1 MPPSYQVLPVLHLG
15 TRPSI
20 TGARLCNASR
30 WPSMAS
36 LPRRWDAHRVVCS
49 FLESPQPLALADVL
63 PADPLPL
70 AGRVPP
76 SSAACSLNVLE
87 VTSVV
92 SIRSH
97 LPEPSGPPTTYSP
110 GDFFPKAKFIRATRW
125 SYKKLE
131 DGDPGPP
138 PYPPPPRGPKLPP
151 LRDPGAPYRAG
162 EVSRGLR

>member
-1 MPPSYQVLPVLHLG
+1 MHRDGLPWLHFRGDG
-15 TRPSI
+15 TLIGWCAP
-20 TGARLCNASR
+20 
-30 WPSMAS
+30 
-36 LPRRWDAHRVVCS
+36 
-49 FLESPQPLALADVL
+49 LESPQPLALADVL

-125 SYKKLE
+125 SYEKLE

-151 LRDPGAPYRAG
+151 LRDPGDPYRAG